1 MQELE
6 RAGHKGIWEKNI
18 PGGQGT
24 EVAKALGGDVA
35 AAVRDP
41 KDSVAGAEA
50 LGTGRAGKV
59 GRWVRGTFYA
69 SEKERKCRVLSRERA
84 GSNFRFERIFPAAI

>member
-18 PGGQGT
+18 PGQGT

>member
-18 PGGQGT
+18 PGQGT
-24 EVAKALGGDVA
+24 EVVKALGGDA

-84 GSNFRFERIFPAAI
+84 GPNFRFERIFPAAI

>member
-18 PGGQGT
+18 PGQGT

-35 AAVRDP
+35 AAVRDS
-41 KDSVAGAEA
+41 KHSVAGQV
-50 LGTGRAGKV
+50 RAG
-59 GRWVRGTFYA
+59 GG
-69 SEKERKCRVLSRERA
+69 
-84 GSNFRFERIFPAAI
+84 